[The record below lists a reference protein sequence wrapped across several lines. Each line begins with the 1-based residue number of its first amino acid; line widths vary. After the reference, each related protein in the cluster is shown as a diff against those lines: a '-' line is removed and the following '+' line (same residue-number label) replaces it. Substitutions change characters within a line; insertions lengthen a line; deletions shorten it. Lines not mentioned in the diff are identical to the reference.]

1 MQIQQQ
7 DTAVSMK
14 IMEQVE
20 VLTPTQD
27 GRTMVLGRTG
37 SGKSTLQDNLL
48 LRYLALYPTARVL
61 IIDSKPR
68 FKAEY
73 STSGNTAERHYKKW
87 SRGNFL
93 QGSYRLENKGDI
105 KPQLD
110 TIWRMRGRVA
120 IAQTR
125 PGDLADLAWLEGV
138 ARVFYGSY
146 SDKTPRL
153 IMIDELADFFEVRRS
168 GGIFHQAARSGRELG
183 IGMLAGSQRPSYIPT
198 VVMTESDRLYLF
210 NLDYSEDMKKVH
222 QMGVPK
228 DVAAPSVDH
237 SFFYWNKFTK
247 FSGASGKYYILDL
260 GDKKNGTHQKA

>member
-1 MQIQQQ
+1 MQIQRP
-7 DTAVSMK
+7 DMDPRA
-14 IMEQVE
+14 E
-20 VLTPTQD
+20 VMTPSQD

-48 LRYLALYPTARVL
+48 LRYLALYKTAKVL

-68 FKAEY
+68 FKAEW
-73 STSGNTAERHYKKW
+73 SVSGNTAARHYRKW
-87 SRGNFL
+87 RRGNFL
-93 QGSYRLENKGDI
+93 PGSYRIDNNGKQSIKG
-105 KPQLD
+105 QLD
-110 TIWRMRGRVA
+110 TVWRKGGRVA

-125 PGDLADLAWLEGV
+125 PGDVADLAWLELV

-153 IMIDELADFFEVRRS
+153 IMIDELADFFEVRKV

-183 IGMLAGSQRPSYIPT
+183 VAMLAGSQRPSYIPT

-210 NLDYSEDMKKVH
+210 NLDYTEDMKKVH

-228 DVAAPSVDH
+228 DVQPPSVDH
-237 SFFYWNKFTK
+237 SFFYWNKFTR

-260 GDKKNGTHQKA
+260 EGKQNGTTQKT